1 MRIGRYD
8 ILGRLGRGG
17 MGGVYKVRH
26 RELGRIMAMKVLQ
39 PQDLLEMLM
48 GEEAVREAFVR
59 EARLLGVCDNANI
72 ASVWDLGEDDGRL
85 YMVLE
90 YLCMN
95 LGSLIGESHD
105 MEAPTRPMPRRKAL
119 SCVRQ
124 ALRGLD
130 FLHRRGILHMDVKPG
145 NLMLGS
151 DGTVKLIDLGLSR
164 IVGEQWQ
171 RPKGLK
177 IGTPWYCPPEQENS
191 PELADTRSDLYALA
205 VVLFRL
211 ISGRVPEPDA
221 LVAMQDDPWQPFFD
235 VALARRPADR
245 FPDADDMDEALARL
259 ERTLAVG
266 DDDCVLPEAV
276 CPSMFRLRSRPLKT
290 GVGARPFPFLDDLF
304 RPLHYHDSVLEP
316 VPDGSFDPCVGLVWG
331 EVSAWPLTFAE
342 AQNHVAELGSGWR
355 LPTVEE
361 LVSLL
366 RPGTGLEDF
375 CNRPFGDRYLW
386 VWTADR
392 RSHTS
397 AWFVDVGGG
406 AVLAQDMSCR
416 FHVRPVRSA

>member
-48 GEEAVREAFVR
+48 GEDAVREAFVR
-59 EARLLGVCDNANI
+59 EARLLGACDNPNI

-95 LGSLIGESHD
+95 LGSLIGEGHV

-130 FLHRRGILHMDVKPG
+130 FLHRRGVIHLDVKPG

-151 DGTVKLIDLGLSR
+151 DGSVKLIDLGLSR
-164 IVGEQWQ
+164 IMGEQWS

-177 IGTPWYCPPEQENS
+177 IGTPWYCPPEQEDR
-191 PELADTRSDLYALA
+191 PELADARSDLYALA
-205 VVLFRL
+205 AVLFRL

-221 LVAMQDDPWQPFFD
+221 WSAMQDDPWLSFFD
-235 VALARRPADR
+235 RALARRPDDR
-245 FPDADDMDEALARL
+245 FQDADAMDHALARL
-259 ERTLAVG
+259 ERQLPAAS
-266 DDDCVLPEAV
+266 DDCVLPEAV
-276 CPSMFRLRSRPLKT
+276 CPSMFRLRSRPIRT
-290 GVGARPFPFLDDLF
+290 GVREQPFDFLDDLF
-304 RPLHYHDSVLEP
+304 RPLLYHDTVLEP
-316 VPDGSFDPCVGLVWG
+316 VADGWFDPCVGLVWG
-331 EVSAWPLTFAE
+331 GISTWPMTFEDAH
-342 AQNHVAELGSGWR
+342 AHVAALGPGWR

-366 RPGTGLEDF
+366 RPGTGLDDF

-392 RSHTS
+392 RSYTA

-416 FHVRPVRSA
+416 FHVRPVRQA